1 MTPPTGATQALID
14 RLIRDTGAVD
24 AVAAIR
30 QKAIQAVE
38 SFVELFGEPDMLP
51 LDLLALASFLG
62 IKLSETAPTF
72 SPDAEIAPDGTGGV
86 EMRVNPDRPETRIR
100 FSIGHEITH
109 TFFPDHSSQVWPR
122 ADSRYRD
129 LSNPDDYLEMLCD
142 VGAAELVFPRR
153 WFVKDAGM
161 AASAAGVIALA
172 NKYKASRHATV
183 RRFAELHDEPVA
195 AVFFTWKLKPTQK
208 DVVGRTDQVNLF
220 GITPEDE
227 IRDALRL
234 RIDYAIPSRAFGDA
248 GHFLPRDKSVE
259 NDGPLYDAA
268 QSARAC
274 DGECH
279 LDLGQAAGTY
289 RIHAVPLWTPAEERG
304 PAGENAVAAVIRPL
318 AFRKPKKKTAASGG
332 GLFDK
337 L

>member
-1 MTPPTGATQALID
+1 MTAPPGTTQALID
-14 RLIRDTGAVD
+14 RLVRETGAVD

-30 QKAIQAVE
+30 QKAIQAID
-38 SFVELFGEPDMLP
+38 SFVQSFGEPETLP
-51 LDLLALASFLG
+51 LDLPTLASFLG
-62 IKLSETAPTF
+62 IKLSGTAPAF
-72 SPDAEIAPDGTGGV
+72 SPDAELAPDGTGGV

-109 TFFPDHSSQVWPR
+109 TFFPDHSSHVWPR

-129 LSNPDDYLEMLCD
+129 LSNPNDYLEMLCD
-142 VGAAELVFPRR
+142 VGAAELVFPRL
-153 WFVKDAGM
+153 WFVKDA
-161 AASAAGVIALA
+161 AQVASAAGLIELA
-172 NKYKASRHATV
+172 NRYKASRHATV
-183 RRFAELHDEPVA
+183 RRFAELHAEPMA

-208 DVVGRTDQVNLF
+208 DVVGRPDQVNLF
-220 GITPEDE
+220 GVTPEEE

-234 RIDYAIPSRAFGDA
+234 RIDYAIASRPFGDA

-259 NDGPLYDAA
+259 NDGPLYEAA
-268 QSARAC
+268 RSGQPR

-289 RIHAVPLWTPAEERG
+289 RVHALPLWTPAEELG

-318 AFRKPKKKTAASGG
+318 TVRKPKKKVAATGVS
-332 GLFDK
+332 LFD
-337 L
+337 

>member
-1 MTPPTGATQALID
+1 MTAPPGTTQALID
-14 RLIRDTGAVD
+14 RLVRETGAVD

-30 QKAIQAVE
+30 QKTIQAID
-38 SFVELFGEPDMLP
+38 SFVDLFGEPETLP
-51 LDLLALASFLG
+51 LDLLTLASFLG
-62 IKLSETAPTF
+62 IKLSGTAPAF
-72 SPDAEIAPDGTGGV
+72 SPDAELAPDGEGGV
-86 EMRVNPDRPETRIR
+86 EMRVNQDRPETRIR

-109 TFFPDHSSQVWPR
+109 TFFPDHSSHVWPR

-129 LSNPDDYLEMLCD
+129 LSNPTDYLEMLCD

-153 WFVKDAGM
+153 WFVKDA
-161 AASAAGVIALA
+161 AVVASAADLIELA
-172 NKYKASRHATV
+172 NSYRASRHATV
-183 RRFAELHDEPVA
+183 RRFAELHAEPMA
-195 AVFFTWKLKPTQK
+195 AVFLTWKLKPTQK

-220 GITPEDE
+220 GISPVEE
-227 IRDALRL
+227 IREALRL
-234 RIDYAIPSRAFGDA
+234 RIDYAIPSQTFGAA

-259 NDGPLYDAA
+259 NDGPVYEAA
-268 QSARAC
+268 ESGRPC

-289 RIHAVPLWTPAEERG
+289 RVLAVPLWTQTEERG

-318 AFRKPKKKTAASGG
+318 TVRKSKKKSAPTGVS
-332 GLFDK
+332 LFDG

>member
-1 MTPPTGATQALID
+1 MTAPPGVTQALID
-14 RLIRDTGAVD
+14 RLVNETGAGD

-30 QKAIQAVE
+30 QKAIQAID
-38 SFVELFGEPDMLP
+38 SFVNLFGEPDTLP
-51 LDLLALASFLG
+51 LDLLTLASFLG
-62 IKLSETAPTF
+62 IKLSETAPAF
-72 SPDAEIAPDGTGGV
+72 SPDAEIAPDGAGGV

-109 TFFPDHSSQVWPR
+109 TFFPDHSSHVWPR

-129 LSNPDDYLEMLCD
+129 LSNPDDYLEVLCD

-153 WFVKDAGM
+153 WFVKDAAM
-161 AASAAGVIALA
+161 AASADDLIGLA
-172 NKYKASRHATV
+172 NRYKASRHATV
-183 RRFAELHDEPVA
+183 RRFAELHAEPVA

-208 DVVGRTDQVNLF
+208 DVVGRPDQVNLF
-220 GITPEDE
+220 GITPEEE

-234 RIDYAIPSRAFGDA
+234 RIDYAIPSQAFGDA

-259 NDGPLYDAA
+259 NDGPLYEAA
-268 QSARAC
+268 QSGRPR

-289 RIHAVPLWTPAEERG
+289 RVHAVPLWTPHEELG

-318 AFRKPKKKTAASGG
+318 AVRKPRTKAAASGVS
-332 GLFDK
+332 LFD
-337 L
+337 